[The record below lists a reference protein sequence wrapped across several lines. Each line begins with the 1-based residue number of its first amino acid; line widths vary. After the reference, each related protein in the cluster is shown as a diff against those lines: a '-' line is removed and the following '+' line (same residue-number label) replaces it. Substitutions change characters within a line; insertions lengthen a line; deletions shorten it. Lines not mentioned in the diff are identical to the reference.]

1 MIKKRAIC
9 IYYMGCLAYCGSM
22 SFAIANELPII
33 QPIDSMTPATHSTTN
48 SSDATLRYA
57 RAIIVPKTTSTSNK
71 KLETKNNTHDNQQ
84 QYHSPIKQP
93 DEKTFFYLPRL

>member
-9 IYYMGCLAYCGSM
+9 IYYIGCLAYCGSM
-22 SFAIANELPII
+22 SFAIANEQPII
-33 QPIDSMTPATHSTTN
+33 QPIDSMTPATN

-84 QYHSPIKQP
+84 QDHSPIKQP